1 MKKPSLI
8 KKPRN
13 PRKPIKVKSKANP
26 KRNQIKMHTVWF
38 SHLFGVPLSIENKT
52 GKLFVD
58 KRKRMPDVEYLIK
71 NNESAL
77 VDYSKNLYVKGKASQ
92 RKKSNPFVS
101 AVHGKYS
108 APELIKQRTDFLNA
122 LSKEKN
128 LPFKTKTKFLT
139 EIFNIEQL
147 LDLPL
152 HLRHAPENTEN
163 LSYNLIKYYKII
175 LKEKSEFN

>member
-92 RKKSNPFVS
+92 RKKQVKPSNNETFSSSGLFV
-101 AVHGKYS
+101 AKRK
-108 APELIKQRTDFLNA
+108 ALLKE
-122 LSKEKN
+122 LSKKN
-128 LPFKTKTKFLT
+128 ISSNKRAELLR
-139 EIFNIEQL
+139 EVFNAEQL
-147 LDLPL
+147 LEIPL
-152 HLRHAPENTEN
+152 HLRYLPERMDNVPFN
-163 LSYNLIKYYKII
+163 LTKYYKAIGSVET
-175 LKEKSEFN
+175 L